1 MLHVDTGRWSSPSC
15 QGGPRLHGFV
25 HLQQTTAIHDSTFA
39 RGTLRKWRDHE
50 IFKDHQAPTLS
61 DFPANINLCWTF
73 TYLQKAGGLGLRK
86 KSGWEC
92 FYEFIEI
99 SINFDCTV
107 SSFCLDWRAA
117 FANFYA
123 FRRLSCA
130 RYLLHL
136 GVRHWYEVVLGWLAI
151 VTCSCPRKMA
161 FNRITLRLCLWFKES
176 AASVSEAWLQ
186 MRQLSFARQ

>member
-1 MLHVDTGRWSSPSC
+1 MVFSSLPLSWQAKQVKIQTFKDLARFIICRSQHIVGCLPQGPHPSARHSPLLGESLAPPCSTEGRQQQHLMLHVDTGRWSSPSC

-86 KSGWEC
+86 KSG
-92 FYEFIEI
+92 
-99 SINFDCTV
+99 
-107 SSFCLDWRAA
+107 
-117 FANFYA
+117 
-123 FRRLSCA
+123 
-130 RYLLHL
+130 
-136 GVRHWYEVVLGWLAI
+136 
-151 VTCSCPRKMA
+151 
-161 FNRITLRLCLWFKES
+161 
-176 AASVSEAWLQ
+176 
-186 MRQLSFARQ
+186 